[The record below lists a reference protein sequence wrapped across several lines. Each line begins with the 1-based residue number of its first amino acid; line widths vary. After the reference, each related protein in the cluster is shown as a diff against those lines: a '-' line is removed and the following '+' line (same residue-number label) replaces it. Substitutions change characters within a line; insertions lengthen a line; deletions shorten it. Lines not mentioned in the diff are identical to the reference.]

1 MEVVALPSHL
11 SSSRIPCGHLLY
23 RYNRVSTNSYNS
35 LFGDGSLVLAFMTKV
50 RRMPL
55 QLKGCISNNTIK
67 SRKLLEVLVG
77 DHR

>member
-1 MEVVALPSHL
+1 MKAVALPSHL

-35 LFGDGSLVLAFMTKV
+35 LFGDGSTFMTKV
-50 RRMPL
+50 LRIPL
-55 QLKGCISNNTIK
+55 QLKECDSNNTIK